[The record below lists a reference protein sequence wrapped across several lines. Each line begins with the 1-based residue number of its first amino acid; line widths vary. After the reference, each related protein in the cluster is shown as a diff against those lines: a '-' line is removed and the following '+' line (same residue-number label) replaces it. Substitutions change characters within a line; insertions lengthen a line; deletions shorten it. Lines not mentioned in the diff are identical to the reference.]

1 MNIKVLKL
9 VLVVLFTLVIRF
21 ITSAFSIE
29 NTDTNLTVE
38 LILSLI
44 AAILLTEM
52 LIDTNDK

>member
-9 VLVVLFTLVIRF
+9 VLVVLFTLVIHF

-29 NTDTNLTVE
+29 NTYTNHTVE